1 MTDKNKNA
9 IIVIVYDKREVI
21 LLHIREI
28 RTGCGMTQ
36 QQLAEKLGV
45 GRSAIANWEVE
56 RSLPNADKLPYLAD
70 ALGCTIDELYGRGRD
85 GA

>member
-1 MTDKNKNA
+1 LTDKNENA
-9 IIVIVYDKREVI
+9 IIVIVYDEREVI

-45 GRSAIANWEVE
+45 GRSAIANWEV
-56 RSLPNADKLPYLAD
+56 
-70 ALGCTIDELYGRGRD
+70 
-85 GA
+85 

>member
-1 MTDKNKNA
+1 
-9 IIVIVYDKREVI
+9 
-21 LLHIREI
+21 
-28 RTGCGMTQ
+28 MTQ

-70 ALGCTIDELYGRGRD
+70 ALGCTIGKLYGQGKD

>member
-1 MTDKNKNA
+1 MTDKNENA
-9 IIVIVYDKREVI
+9 IIVIVYDEREVI

-36 QQLAEKLGV
+36 QQLAEKLG
-45 GRSAIANWEVE
+45 AIANWEVE